1 MDPSLLDVIVLNW
14 RTPDMSAEGLR
25 LAAESLPGA
34 ALYLVDNGSGD
45 GSPERLRQL
54 APPGTTVI
62 ETGRNLG
69 FGGGFNAGIRAGKR
83 PFLITLN
90 SDARPTGSVY
100 RELLD
105 HCASDDRLGAVTPQ
119 TIGHDNL
126 PVGQMAPEPP
136 AWRLVVGCLPG
147 AWRLAQAKPYWPK
160 AGPPEMIDWFPSMCA
175 TLFRRAAIE
184 GIGGFDSDY
193 FLGWEEWDLARRLRA
208 AGWKIAIH
216 PGAAVVHEGQG
227 STPKPLTPW
236 RSKHARDGIC
246 HHLRKYYGPGWYAAG
261 RLTSGIADLYM
272 GLRARSMG

>member
-1 MDPSLLDVIVLNW
+1 
-14 RTPDMSAEGLR
+14 
-25 LAAESLPGA
+25 
-34 ALYLVDNGSGD
+34 
-45 GSPERLRQL
+45 
-54 APPGTTVI
+54 
-62 ETGRNLG
+62 
-69 FGGGFNAGIRAGKR
+69 
-83 PFLITLN
+83 LN

-160 AGPPEMIDWFPSMCA
+160 AGPPEVIDWFPSMCA

-208 AGWKIAIH
+208 AGWKIALH

-227 STPKPLTPW
+227 STPRPLTPW